1 MKIALLVIIVAAIVI
16 RVVGFLPWTGSNSQQ
31 SNGVG
36 FRFLAGVGLA
46 FLTLIFLWFWFVM
59 KPH

>member
-1 MKIALLVIIVAAIVI
+1 MKIALLVIIVAVIVI
-16 RVVGFLPWTGSNSQQ
+16 RVVGFLPWTPSNSQQ